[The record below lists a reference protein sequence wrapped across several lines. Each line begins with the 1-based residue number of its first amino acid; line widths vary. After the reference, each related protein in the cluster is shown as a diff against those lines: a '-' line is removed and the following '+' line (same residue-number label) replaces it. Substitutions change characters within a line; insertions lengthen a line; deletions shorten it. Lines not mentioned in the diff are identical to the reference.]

1 MSTDHPE
8 PVRPTDLLGSEN
20 LLQLQA
26 TALQA
31 ADNPIIISRRDGTI
45 IWVNQAFEQLSGY
58 TRDEV
63 IGQSTRLLKSGHQ
76 LPSFYENMWKIILS
90 GRRWRGELINRR
102 KDGTVYPEEMT
113 ITPVQ
118 DRTGE
123 ITHFIAIK
131 LDITER
137 KRAEERIC
145 LLAQAVE
152 NSAELIAISDPDG
165 RISFVNHALLLA
177 TGYKESE
184 LIGEF
189 FGKMLISQNNPPHI
203 DEEIRAR
210 TIFSGGWR
218 GECIGRRKDD
228 TDYPI
233 FLSTGQIRDTQDRA
247 IGIFGIGQDITERKR
262 LEAQLFTSQKME
274 AVGRLAGGVAHD
286 FNNLLGVIMGYTD
299 LVLDGFAGDDSRC
312 HQLQHIKKA
321 AVRATSLTRQLL
333 AFSRKQVFQP
343 KVLDLNVLV
352 ADFNKMLSR
361 LIGEDIEMANI
372 LKQGLGQVRADP
384 GQIEQV
390 IMNLIV
396 NARDAMPNGGKLT
409 IETANADLDE
419 AYCRSHSSAKPGQYV
434 MVAVSD
440 TGMGMDAATQAR
452 IFEPFF
458 TTKEQGKGT
467 GLGLATVYGIIK
479 QSEGYIWVYSELGK
493 GTTFKVYLPRVD
505 EPAQAL
511 EADRADR
518 KLRRGVATILLVE
531 DADALRELT
540 AALLKMNGYT
550 VLAAESGEEAIKL
563 AERYN
568 QQIHLLL
575 TDVVMPRM
583 GGPELANYLTA
594 KRPDMRV
601 LFMSGYASDT
611 IVHHGVLDHGISF
624 LEKPFSQEALM
635 LKLCEVLDSWPETKV
650 TQ

>member
-8 PVRPTDLLGSEN
+8 PVKATDLLGSED

-26 TALQA
+26 AALQA

-63 IGQSTRLLKSGHQ
+63 IGQGTRLLKSGHQ
-76 LPSFYENMWKIILS
+76 VPSFYEKLWQVILS
-90 GRRWRGELINRR
+90 GKRWRGELVNRR
-102 KDGTVYPEEMT
+102 KDGTIYHEEMT

-137 KRAEERIC
+137 KRSEERIC

-177 TGYKESE
+177 TGYKENE
-184 LIGEF
+184 LIGEL
-189 FGKMLISQNNPPHI
+189 FGKLLISQNNPTGT
-203 DEEIRAR
+203 DEEIRVR

-218 GECIGRRKDD
+218 GECIARRKDD
-228 TDYPI
+228 TEYPV
-233 FLSTGQIRDTQDRA
+233 FLSTGQIKDSDGRV
-247 IGIFGIGQDITERKR
+247 IGIFGIGQDITDRKR
-262 LEAQLFTSQKME
+262 LEGQLLASQKME

-286 FNNLLGVIMGYTD
+286 FNNLLGVIMGYSD
-299 LVLDGFAGDDSRC
+299 LVLDGFPTDDPRC
-312 HQLQHIKKA
+312 NQLQQVKKA

-352 ADFNKMLSR
+352 TDFNKMLGR
-361 LIGEDIEMANI
+361 LVGEDIEMVNI
-372 LKQGLGQVRADP
+372 LKQGLGQVKADP

-390 IMNLIV
+390 IMNLVV
-396 NARDAMPNGGKLT
+396 NARDAMPNGGKLI
-409 IETANADLDE
+409 IETANVDLDE
-419 AYCRSHSSAKPGQYV
+419 TYCRSHPPTQPGQYV

-440 TGMGMDAATQAR
+440 TGIGMDAATQAR

-467 GLGLATVYGIIK
+467 GLGLATTYGVVK

-505 EPAQAL
+505 EPAQTL
-511 EADRADR
+511 EADRANL
-518 KLRRGVATILLVE
+518 KLARGVETILLVE

-540 AALLKMNGYT
+540 AALLEMNGYT
-550 VLAAESGEEAIKL
+550 VLAMENGKEAIKL
-563 AERYN
+563 AESYN
-568 QQIHLLL
+568 GQIHVLL
-575 TDVVMPRM
+575 TDVVMPGMSGR
-583 GGPELANYLTA
+583 ELANYLTT

-601 LFMSGYASDT
+601 LYMSGYTRDA
-611 IVHHGVLDHGISF
+611 IMHRGVLDDGISF
-624 LEKPFSQEALM
+624 IEKPFSQEALM
-635 LKLCEVLDSWPETKV
+635 RKLRELLDSAEKICR
-650 TQ
+650 